1 MYPKQIQKLIQ
12 LFSQFPTVGS
22 RTAARFVFH
31 LLKAPKSEVREFVK
45 VIAELRNQVALC
57 KLCFQPFDS
66 TQAFGSEA
74 QARRGKPFDGKEGL
88 CTICQDATRDP
99 KVLCIVEKESD
110 LEALESI
117 KEYKGLYFILGGAV
131 DPLKK
136 EQRETLRIKE
146 LKARLLHS
154 PIKEVIVATNPTT
167 EGEATALY
175 VERALKDMGIKLT
188 RLGRGLPIGGELE
201 YADPETLKQSLE
213 NRR

>member
-1 MYPKQIQKLIQ
+1 MYPKQIQRLIQ
-12 LFSQFPTVGS
+12 LFCQFPTVGQ

-31 LLKAPKSEVREFVK
+31 ILGAPKRDVK
-45 VIAELRNQVALC
+45 EIIEAVAQLRNEVALC
-57 KLCFQPFDS
+57 KMCFSPFD
-66 TQAFGSEA
+66 ASEK
-74 QARRGKPFDGKEGL
+74 QGDL
-88 CTICQDATRDP
+88 CSICQDKMRDQEI
-99 KVLCIVEKESD
+99 LCVVEKESD
-110 LEALESI
+110 LEALESS

-131 DPLKK
+131 DPLQK

-146 LKARLLHS
+146 LQERLHQS
-154 PIKEVIVATNPTT
+154 PIQEVIIATNPTI

-175 VERALKDMGIKLT
+175 LERIFKDWNGKLT

>member
-12 LFSQFPTVGS
+12 LFSQFPTVGQ

-31 LLKAPKSEVREFVK
+31 LLKAPKNEVRELVEA
-45 VIAELRNQVALC
+45 IAELRNQVALC
-57 KLCFQPFDS
+57 KMCFSPFDA
-66 TQAFGSEA
+66 TEKQG
-74 QARRGKPFDGKEGL
+74 DL
-88 CTICQDATRDP
+88 CSICQDNMRDQ
-99 KVLCIVEKESD
+99 KIWCVVEKESD

-136 EQRETLRIKE
+136 EQRETLRVKE
-146 LKARLLHS
+146 LQKRLHHS
-154 PIKEVIVATNPTT
+154 PIKEVIIATNPTT

-175 VERALKDMGIKLT
+175 LERTLKDSNIKLT

-213 NRR
+213 NRC

>member
-1 MYPKQIQKLIQ
+1 MYPKQIQRLIQ

-31 LLKAPKSEVREFVK
+31 ILKAQKSEVKELIES
-45 VIAELRNQVALC
+45 IAELRNQVALC
-57 KLCFQPFDS
+57 KLCFQPFDAS
-66 TQAFGSEA
+66 Q
-74 QARRGKPFDGKEGL
+74 KPGEV
-88 CTICQDATRDP
+88 CMICQDATRNQAI
-99 KVLCIVEKESD
+99 LCVVEKESD
-110 LEALESI
+110 LEALEST

-131 DPLKK
+131 DPLQK
-136 EQRETLRIKE
+136 EQRDTLRAKE
-146 LKARLLHS
+146 LQERIQHS
-154 PIKEVIVATNPTT
+154 PIKEIIIATNPTP

-175 VERALKDMGIKLT
+175 LERTLKDSKVKLT